1 MIDGAA
7 SLARRIRAGD
17 LSARDAVDTCLAA
30 IDAVNGELNAVVQL
44 VPERAR
50 AEAQAADERHAAGED
65 LGPLHGVP
73 VTIKDCFATEGIVT
87 TVGTTGLR
95 SFVPA
100 ADDVTV
106 TRLRDAGAIVV
117 AKTNCPEFLMG
128 LESDNLVYGRT
139 VNPFD
144 VTRTCGGSSGGE
156 AAIIAA
162 GASPLGLGSDS
173 GGSLRVPAHFCGV
186 PTLKPTHGRV
196 PITSAVFPST
206 GPFSRLRGV
215 GTLAPTVEDVAL
227 ALGILAGPDGRDPWA
242 APVPMPDPSAVD
254 VRGLRIALYTQ
265 DGVSSP
271 TPETVAAV
279 EGAGLALEKTGAHVD
294 DARLPAAEEAVE
306 IFTGILGGDGGA
318 GPADRQDA
326 RHRQLQRAARVAV
339 RRHPGPVGP
348 LPSGSDDVPRPLR
361 RRAVTGRRRPCPP
374 PRHDLPAHRRVRL
387 RQHPQPHR
395 LAGRRRPGRNV
406 ARRLAH
412 RRADRVRSVARGPG
426 AGCRSGAGGGAR
438 AVPRTYDQRVSPLVD
453 RAPDGRVAEGASA
466 LGLVSRRRS
475 RRQTL
480 DLGRTWPRGYEG
492 LRTPAV
498 AWSDCNCDS
507 PHAPRCTAEVSNGRS
522 EGCRLAHR

>member
-50 AEAQAADERHAAGED
+50 AEAQAADERQAAGED

-117 AKTNCPEFLMG
+117 GKTNCPEFLMG

-254 VRGLRIALYTQ
+254 VRGVRIALYTQ

-318 GPADRQDA
+318 GLRRVLEAVGTTEPSPLIANMLAIVSSNEQPASQYADTLARWDRFRLGAMTFLD
-326 RHRQLQRAARVAV
+326 RFDVVLS
-339 RRHPGPVGP
+339 PVG
-348 LPSGSDDVPRPLR
+348 
-361 RRAVTGRRRPCPP
+361 
-374 PRHDLPAHRRVRL
+374 
-387 RQHPQPHR
+387 
-395 LAGRRRPGRNV
+395 
-406 ARRLAH
+406 
-412 RRADRVRSVARGPG
+412 
-426 AGCRSGAGGGAR
+426 
-438 AVPRTYDQRVSPLVD
+438 AVPALPHGTTFQHIGEFGFVSTHNLTGWPAAVVRAGTSPEGLPIGVQIACGPWRED
-453 RAPDGRVAEGASA
+453 RALAVAQVLEAA
-466 LGLVSRRRS
+466 LG
-475 RRQTL
+475 
-480 DLGRTWPRGYEG
+480 PF
-492 LRTPAV
+492 PAPTIS
-498 AWSDCNCDS
+498 A
-507 PHAPRCTAEVSNGRS
+507 
-522 EGCRLAHR
+522 